1 VIWEEETT
9 PVRQLTSG
17 MGGMSRTGR
26 GRGRARA
33 EIAVVRVLEKRL
45 GALPVVAQFGRR
57 LRIAEVVDELCPV
70 RPVAPISHGEVIE
83 ALVANRLTAPAPLVQ
98 VQAWAAA
105 MAVDEVYGIEPHL
118 LNDDRLG
125 RALDAIAP
133 HLDEV
138 IGSVGAAAISEFGVD
153 VARLH
158 WDMTSISLYGAYP
171 EPDEEYPAPR
181 WGHPKDRRP
190 DLKQIQ
196 AGLAVAG
203 DGGIPVFHR
212 AYGGGAGEVAQVT
225 GAMTALRKIAGPR
238 TFLLVGDSKLISY
251 TNAAAMAA
259 ARVAFVAP
267 LAAARVPAGLFG
279 ALPPGAGTAVD
290 YAAGRD
296 AGKPAAARAA
306 YRVLEDDGMDL
317 RGPRKSDPV
326 VHLRRILVYSSA
338 NAAGQ
343 AKARALKLAKAAA
356 ELDKLV
362 RTAGTRFYPTEAA
375 VAARVQAIAANRRAG
390 RYLRT
395 AITVGPAGKP
405 VLAWHFDQDAIDAE
419 AAADGWYALLTNLA
433 PGQAGPA
440 EVFRR
445 YKGQHVVERRYGEF
459 KGPLAVAPI
468 FLELNRRIT
477 ALITV
482 ICLAL
487 LIFCLAERQVRQALA
502 PHGGMLTGLPGYG
515 PTPARPTGKTIFRVL
530 ADLRL
535 IPAHDGY
542 PATIPKPAG
551 IQARL
556 LDLLNIDISRPRWST
571 P

>member
-1 VIWEEETT
+1 
-9 PVRQLTSG
+9 
-17 MGGMSRTGR
+17 M
-26 GRGRARA
+26 A
-33 EIAVVRVLEKRL
+33 RVLEKRL

-98 VQAWAAA
+98 VEAWAAA

-171 EPDEEYPAPR
+171 DADEEYPAPR

-196 AGLAVAG
+196 AGLAVAA
-203 DGGIPVFHR
+203 DGGIPVFHH
-212 AYGGGAGEVAQVT
+212 AYDGGAGEVAQVT
-225 GAMTALRKIAGPR
+225 GAMTALKKIAGPR
-238 TFLLVGDSKLISY
+238 TFLLVGDSKLISWA
-251 TNAAAMAA
+251 NATAMAA
-259 ARVAFVAP
+259 GQVAFVAP
-267 LAAARVPAGLFG
+267 LAASRVPAGLFA
-279 ALPPGAGTAVD
+279 ALPAGAGTAVD
-290 YAAGRD
+290 YTARRD
-296 AGKPAAARAA
+296 AGKPAAARGT
-306 YRVLEDDGMDL
+306 YRVLEDDGMDI

-343 AKARALKLAKAAA
+343 AKARALKLAKAAG

-362 RTAGTRFYPTEAA
+362 RTAGTRFHPTEDA
-375 VAARVQAIAANRRAG
+375 VAARVQAIAAKRRVG
-390 RYLRT
+390 KYLRT
-395 AITVGPAGKP
+395 AITVGQAGKP

-419 AAADGWYALLTNLA
+419 AAGDGWYALLTNLA

-487 LIFCLAERQVRQALA
+487 LIFCLVERQVRQALA
-502 PHGGMLTGLPGYG
+502 PHAEMMTGLPGYG
-515 PTPARPTGKTIFRVL
+515 PAPARPTGRTIFRAL

-535 IPAHDGY
+535 IPAHDGN
-542 PATIPKPAG
+542 PATIPKPVG
-551 IQARL
+551 VQARL
-556 LDLLNIDISRPRWST
+556 LDLLNIDISRPRWLN